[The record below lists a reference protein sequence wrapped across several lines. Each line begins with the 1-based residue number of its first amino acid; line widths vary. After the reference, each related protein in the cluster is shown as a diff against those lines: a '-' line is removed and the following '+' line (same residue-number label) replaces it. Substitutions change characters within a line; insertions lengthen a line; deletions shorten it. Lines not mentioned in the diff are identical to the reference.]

1 MSRLIY
7 AIMGVA
13 MWSCSVTSGSSAGA
27 EGVAHVDSVKTAEIP
42 AFDADSA
49 YEYVARQVAFG
60 PRVPG
65 TQASVDCRDYLIDK
79 FNSFGADTVITQ
91 SFTARAWNGKQ
102 LPLTNVMAQYNADA
116 DRRIVILA
124 HYDSRPWADNEIDP
138 VRRNQPIAGANDG
151 ASGVAVI
158 MELARQMGSRRPAVG
173 VDLLLVD
180 GEDYGWSEE
189 ISDVMPPDSDETWC
203 LGSRY
208 WAGHLPYKKA
218 TQLPMFGVLLDM
230 VGGVDAK
237 FHREILSDYYARSIV
252 DKVWAAAARSGAAD
266 RFVNQHGTSVND
278 DHLPLI
284 RAGIPTIDIIEYH
297 QSGFSPT
304 WHTHAD
310 NLANIDRST
319 LGAVGQAMCQLIYTE

>member
-7 AIMGVA
+7 AIVCVV
-13 MWSCSVTSGSSAGA
+13 MWGCSATSGSSAGA
-27 EGVAHVDSVKTAEIP
+27 DSVTHVDSVKTSDVP
-42 AFDADSA
+42 VFDADSA
-49 YEYVARQVAFG
+49 YAFVAQQVAFG

-65 TQASVDCRDYLIDK
+65 SQASVDCREYLIDK
-79 FNSFGADTVITQ
+79 FKSFGADTVLTQ
-91 SFTARAWNGKQ
+91 SFTVLAWDGKL
-102 LPLTNVMAQYNADA
+102 LPLTNVMARYNLKA
-116 DRRIVILA
+116 DRRIVMLA

-138 VRRNQPIAGANDG
+138 QHRNRPIDGANDG
-151 ASGVAVI
+151 ASGTAVI
-158 MELARQMGSRRPAVG
+158 LELARQLGNQPSAIG

-189 ISDVMPPDSDETWC
+189 ISDIMPPDSDETWC

-208 WAGHLPYKKA
+208 WVEHLPYKA
-218 TQLPMFGVLLDM
+218 TQLPMFGVVLDM
-230 VGGVDAK
+230 VGGTDAK
-237 FHREILSDYYARSIV
+237 FHREILSDYYARQIV
-252 DKVWAAAARSGAAD
+252 DKVWTAAARSGAAD

-278 DHLPLI
+278 DHLPLN
-284 RAGIPTIDIIEYH
+284 RAGIPTVDVIEYH

-310 NLANIDRST
+310 NLANIDRTT